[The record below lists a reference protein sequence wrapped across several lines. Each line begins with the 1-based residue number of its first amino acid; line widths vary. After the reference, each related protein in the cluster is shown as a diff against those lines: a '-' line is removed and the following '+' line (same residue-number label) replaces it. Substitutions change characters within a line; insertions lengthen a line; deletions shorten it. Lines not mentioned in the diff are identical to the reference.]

1 MSFNLATILRE
12 SARRTPDSTVLRFGG
27 SSLSYAELDE
37 LSSRCARGL
46 RAQGLAPGDAVA
58 VQLPNFPEFLVSYF
72 GILKPGWSWC
82 PQPAVEGAGDRLR
95 PRRLRREARHLLR
108 RFP

>member
-1 MSFNLATILRE
+1 MSLNLATILRE

-46 RAQGLAPGDAVA
+46 HAQGLAPGDAVA
-58 VQLPNFPEFLVSYF
+58 VQLPNLPEFLVAYF
-72 GILKPGWSWC
+72 GILKAGLVMV
-82 PQPAVEGAGDRLR
+82 PAEPPVAGAGDRLP
-95 PRRLRREARHLLR
+95 PRRLRGGG
-108 RFP
+108 

>member
-37 LSSRCARGL
+37 LSSKVREGTARRVL
-46 RAQGLAPGDAVA
+46 LPDAVA

-72 GILKPGWSWC
+72 GILKPA
-82 PQPAVEGAGDRLR
+82 AVMV
-95 PRRLRREARHLLR
+95 PST
-108 RFP
+108 PC